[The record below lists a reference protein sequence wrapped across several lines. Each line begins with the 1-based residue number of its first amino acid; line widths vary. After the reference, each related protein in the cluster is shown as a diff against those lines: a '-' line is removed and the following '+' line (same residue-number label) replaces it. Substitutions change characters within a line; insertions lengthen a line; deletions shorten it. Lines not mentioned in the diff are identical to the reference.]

1 VLSFWRMQFD
11 SLTNKHLAKDSEPF
25 FNRKFVIFVA

>member
-1 VLSFWRMQFD
+1 MPTGRWIINQGA
-11 SLTNKHLAKDSEPF
+11 NDSEPF